1 MTQEEIIKYFNENGG
16 LCCKYW
22 TLKEI
27 KQYIKDT
34 FGKEQ
39 KVYESTCEELKR
51 TAQMFQL

>member
-1 MTQEEIIKYFNENGG
+1 MTQEEIIRYFNENGG

-39 KVYESTCEELKR
+39 RVYESTCEELKR